1 MMPEFNN
8 ENNHLYIKAQEIC
21 QKIEQI
27 EKTVILNPEF
37 LF

>member
-1 MMPEFNN
+1 MMSEFNS

-27 EKTVILNPEF
+27 EKKQ
-37 LF
+37 